1 MVSGGGDA
9 NSPHCGA
16 ENRKFYWAGVV
27 IFLLGEENLRRSDF
41 DNLNLSQSF
50 KQVSVN
56 TYHQNQIMTCEYEIK
71 TMELLL
77 LGYYLKIVIWW
88 G

>member
-9 NSPHCGA
+9 NSPHWGA

-56 TYHQNQIMTCEYEIK
+56 T
-71 TMELLL
+71 
-77 LGYYLKIVIWW
+77 
-88 G
+88 

>member
-1 MVSGGGDA
+1 MVSGGGEA
-9 NSPHCGA
+9 NSPQWGA

-41 DNLNLSQSF
+41 DNLNLSQSY

-56 TYHQNQIMTCEYEIK
+56 T
-71 TMELLL
+71 
-77 LGYYLKIVIWW
+77 
-88 G
+88 